1 MRSAADASAENR
13 AADTRDEA
21 VRPSNVIRD
30 IIGRG
35 RLPGFVARRDGP
47 GLAFA
52 AAHTAL
58 LVVTGW
64 LVWRALGSA
73 WAVPAT
79 IVHGI
84 AIVHLFAPFH
94 ESTHYTAFR
103 SRWLNTAAGWLT
115 GLVLMLPPT
124 VFRYQH
130 TAHHRYTQDIERDP
144 QMIPIG
150 ERPWGFAYYASAI
163 PYFQGILSGL
173 LRQPLGRLSPAERRD
188 VPPAMHGVVR
198 REARL
203 FWCVYL
209 LIAAVSVHFES
220 WLAVEL
226 WLVPRIVGEPLMRV
240 IRMSEHVGC
249 ARVPSMLANT
259 RTVFTIAPLRLLA
272 WNMAYHTAH
281 HALPQAP
288 FFRLGALDAV
298 LRDHVVET
306 RDGYVD
312 FVRTH
317 FHRMAR

>member
-1 MRSAADASAENR
+1 MDASAADR
-13 AADTRDEA
+13 AADTGDEA
-21 VRPSNVIRD
+21 VRPSDVIRE

-35 RLPGFVARRDGP
+35 RLSGFVKRRDGP

-52 AAHTAL
+52 VTHAALIVA
-58 LVVTGW
+58 TGW
-64 LVWRALGSA
+64 LVWRALGTA
-73 WAVPAT
+73 WVVPAA
-79 IVHGI
+79 VLHGI
-84 AIVHLFAPFH
+84 VIVHLFAPFH

-124 VFRYQH
+124 VFRFQH
-130 TAHHRYTQDIERDP
+130 TAHHRYTQDVERDP
-144 QMIPIG
+144 QMIPVG
-150 ERPWGFAYYASAI
+150 EHRWGFPYYASGV
-163 PYFQGILSGL
+163 PYFRGILSAL
-173 LRQPLGRLSPAERRD
+173 FRHPAGRLNAAELRD
-188 VPPAMHGVVR
+188 VPAAMRGVVV
-198 REARL
+198 REAQI

-209 LIAAVSVHFES
+209 LLAAVSVHFES
-220 WLAVEL
+220 WLAVQL
-226 WLVPRIVGEPLMRV
+226 WLVPRVVGEPLMRV

-249 ARVPSMLANT
+249 ARVPSMLENT
-259 RTVFTIAPLRLLA
+259 RTVFTNTPLRLLA

-317 FHRMAR
+317 YRTMAR

>member
-1 MRSAADASAENR
+1 MMSSVDAAVTSREEGGGDGV
-13 AADTRDEA
+13 
-21 VRPSNVIRD
+21 VRPSHVIRD
-30 IIGRG
+30 IIGRS
-35 RLPGFVARRDGP
+35 RLAGFVERRDGP

-52 AAHTAL
+52 AAHAAL
-58 LVVTGW
+58 IVITGW
-64 LVWRALGSA
+64 LVWRTLGTA
-73 WAVPAT
+73 WAVPAV

-84 AIVHLFAPFH
+84 VIVHLFAPFH

-103 SRWLNTAAGWLT
+103 SRRLNTAAGWLT
-115 GLVLMLPPT
+115 GLALMLPPT

-150 ERPWGFAYYASAI
+150 EHRWGFLYYASAV
-163 PYFQGILSGL
+163 PYFKGILSGL
-173 LRQPLGRLSPAERRD
+173 IRQPFGRLNPAELRD
-188 VPPAMHGVVR
+188 VPPAMRGVVV
-198 REARL
+198 REARI

-209 LIAAVSVHFES
+209 LLAAASVHFES
-220 WLAVEL
+220 WLAVQL
-226 WLVPRIVGEPLMRV
+226 WLVPRIAGEPLMRV

-249 ARVPSMLANT
+249 ARVPSMLENT
-259 RTVFTIAPLRLLA
+259 RTVFTNTPLRLLA

-288 FFRLGALDAV
+288 FFRLAALDAA
-298 LRDHVVET
+298 LRDHVAET

>member
-1 MRSAADASAENR
+1 MMSAVDASTKNR
-13 AADTRDEA
+13 SPDTRDEV

-35 RLPGFVARRDGP
+35 RLPELVERRDGP
-47 GLAFA
+47 GLALA
-52 AAHTAL
+52 AAHAAL
-58 LVVTGW
+58 ILVTGW
-64 LVWRALGSA
+64 LVWRALGTA
-73 WAVPAT
+73 WVAPA
-79 IVHGI
+79 IVLHGI
-84 AIVHLFAPFH
+84 VIVHLFAPFH

-103 SRWLNTAAGWLT
+103 TRWLNTAAGWVT
-115 GLVLMLPPT
+115 GLALMLPPT

-150 ERPWGFAYYASAI
+150 ERPWGFLFYASAV
-163 PYFQGILSGL
+163 PYFRGILSGL
-173 LRQPLGRLSPAERRD
+173 LRQPFGRLSEAERRD

-209 LIAAVSVHFES
+209 LLAATSIHFES
-220 WLAVEL
+220 WLAVQL
-226 WLVPRIVGEPLMRV
+226 WLIPRVVGEPLMRV

-249 ARVPSMLANT
+249 ARAPSMLENT

-288 FFRLGALDAV
+288 FFRLAALDSL

-317 FHRMAR
+317 FRRMAQ

>member
-1 MRSAADASAENR
+1 MNG
-13 AADTRDEA
+13 AADTGDEV
-21 VRPSNVIRD
+21 VRPSTIIRR
-30 IIGRG
+30 IIGTR
-35 RLPGFVARRDGP
+35 RLAGFVERRNGP

-52 AAHTAL
+52 AAHATLIAA
-58 LVVTGW
+58 TGW
-64 LVWRALGSA
+64 ALWRTLGTA

-79 IVHGI
+79 VVHGI
-84 AIVHLFAPFH
+84 VIVHLFAPFH

-103 SRWLNTAAGWLT
+103 TRWLNTAAGWIT

-150 ERPWGFAYYASAI
+150 EHRWGFRYYASAV

-173 LRQPLGRLSPAERRD
+173 LRQPFGRLSSAERRD
-188 VPPAMHGVVR
+188 VPPALHGKVR
-198 REARL
+198 REARM
-203 FWCVYL
+203 FWCFYL
-209 LIAAVSVHFES
+209 ALATVSVHFES
-220 WLAVEL
+220 WLAVQL
-226 WLVPRIVGEPLMRV
+226 WLLPRIAGEPLMRI

-249 ARVPSMLANT
+249 ARVPSMLENT
-259 RTVFTIAPLRLLA
+259 RTVLTTAPLRLLA

-288 FFRLGALDAV
+288 FFRLAALDAV
-298 LRDHVVET
+298 LRDHVAET
-306 RDGYVD
+306 REGYVD

-317 FHRMAR
+317 FRRMAQ

>member
-1 MRSAADASAENR
+1 MGSAVDASAMSRE
-13 AADTRDEA
+13 EGGGEEV

-35 RLPGFVARRDGP
+35 RLSGFVERRDGP

-52 AAHTAL
+52 TAHAAIIVA
-58 LVVTGW
+58 TGW
-64 LVWRALGSA
+64 VLWRTLGTA

-79 IVHGI
+79 VLHGI
-84 AIVHLFAPFH
+84 VVVHLFAPFH

-103 SRWLNTAAGWLT
+103 SRSLNTVAGWLT

-124 VFRYQH
+124 LFRYQH
-130 TAHHRYTQDIERDP
+130 TAHHRYTQDVQRDP
-144 QMIPIG
+144 QMIPVG
-150 ERPWGFAYYASAI
+150 EHRWGFLYYASAV

-173 LRQPLGRLSPAERRD
+173 VRQPFGRLSPAERRD
-188 VPPAMHGVVR
+188 APPALHGTVQ
-198 REARL
+198 REAQI

-209 LIAAVSVHFES
+209 ALAAVSVHFES
-220 WLAVEL
+220 WLVVQL
-226 WLVPRIVGEPLMRV
+226 WLLPRLAGEPLMRV

-317 FHRMAR
+317 FRRMAQ

>member
-1 MRSAADASAENR
+1 MGSGADASAENH
-13 AADTRDEA
+13 AADTRDEV

-35 RLPGFVARRDGP
+35 RLAGFVERRDGP

-52 AAHTAL
+52 ATHAAL
-58 LVVTGW
+58 IVATGW
-64 LVWRALGSA
+64 LLWRALGTH

-79 IVHGI
+79 IAHGI
-84 AIVHLFAPFH
+84 VIVHLFAPFH

-130 TAHHRYTQDIERDP
+130 TAHHRYTQDIDRDP

-150 ERPWGFAYYASAI
+150 ERPWGFAYYASAV

-173 LRQPLGRLSPAERRD
+173 FRQPFGRLSPAERRD
-188 VPPAMHGVVR
+188 VPPAMHAVVR

-220 WLAVEL
+220 WLAVQL
-226 WLVPRIVGEPLMRV
+226 WLVPRVAGEPLMRV

-249 ARVPSMLANT
+249 ARVPSMLENT
-259 RTVFTIAPLRLLA
+259 RTVLTIAPLRLLA

-288 FFRLGALDAV
+288 FFRLAALDAV
-298 LRDHVVET
+298 LRGHVVET

-317 FHRMAR
+317 FRRMAR

>member
-1 MRSAADASAENR
+1 MDASAADR
-13 AADTRDEA
+13 AADAGDEA
-21 VRPSNVIRD
+21 VRPSDVIRE

-35 RLPGFVARRDGP
+35 RLSGFVKRRDGP

-52 AAHTAL
+52 VAHAALIVA
-58 LVVTGW
+58 TGW
-64 LVWRALGSA
+64 LVWRALGTA
-73 WAVPAT
+73 WVVPGAVL
-79 IVHGI
+79 HGI
-84 AIVHLFAPFH
+84 VIVHLFAPFH

-124 VFRYQH
+124 VFRFQH

-144 QMIPIG
+144 QMIPVG
-150 ERPWGFAYYASAI
+150 EHRWGFLYYASGV
-163 PYFQGILSGL
+163 PYFRGILSAL
-173 LRQPLGRLSPAERRD
+173 FRHPVGRLNAAELRD
-188 VPPAMHGVVR
+188 VPAAMRGVVV
-198 REARL
+198 REARI

-209 LIAAVSVHFES
+209 LLAAVSVHLES
-220 WLAVEL
+220 WLAVQL
-226 WLVPRIVGEPLMRV
+226 WLVPRVVGEPLMRV

-249 ARVPSMLANT
+249 ARVPSMLENT
-259 RTVFTIAPLRLLA
+259 RTVFTNTPLRLLA

-317 FHRMAR
+317 YRRMAR